1 MFALTEDEMVKRV
14 RRAPASTR
22 LSPALDNRIKE
33 LMEIQDDDRSG
44 VLRRVIK
51 LGIAAYDMQTD
62 FLLGDF
68 AERWRGLN
76 NNQRHLLISFADS
89 MLRTPAG
96 IQEYPKEAE
105 VPIPILT
112 PPKPKK

>member
-1 MFALTEDEMVKRV
+1 MAKRP
-14 RRAPASTR
+14 RKAPASTR
-22 LSPALDNRIKE
+22 LTPAVDKRITE

-51 LGIAAYDMQTD
+51 LGLAAYDLQTD

-68 AERWRGLN
+68 VERWRGLN
-76 NNQRHLLISFADS
+76 NNQRQLLISFADS
-89 MLRTPAG
+89 MLRTPEG
-96 IQEYPKEAE
+96 IQQYPKEAD
-105 VPIPILT
+105 VQVPILT